1 MYLQLLARGG
11 GDAVRDVGHGG
22 DDVHV
27 ELAVETLLDDLHVQQ
42 SEESAAEAEAERQRA
57 LRFEGQRGVV
67 ELQLFERGAQIL
79 VLVGYD
85 GIDACEDHGLDVLEA
100 GDRLAAGARHRRDG
114 IADLHLGR
122 VLDARTDVAHV
133 ARADLVARRHFEFEH
148 PHLVGVVFSAG
159 VDEFD
164 VLALADRAV
173 EDTEIGDDTP
183 EGVEYRVENER
194 LQRGVVVALRCGD
207 AGDDGFEYL
216 LDALARFARSE
227 QNVFALATD
236 QVDHL
241 VGHLVDHRRVDVDL
255 VEYGDDFQIVPD
267 GQIEVRNRLC
277 LDALR
282 GVDHQ
287 QRPFARGDRA
297 RHLVGEVDV
306 SRRVDQVEH
315 VPLAVARGVFH
326 LDGVALDG
334 DALLA
339 FEVHVVEYLRL
350 HLALVQGVGFFQQPV
365 GQRAFAVV
373 DVGDDAKI
381 AYVLHVNPLVLSLPL
396 RGVRAGSRNRVYRFG
411 RGRRCGRFI
420 HDKDTIRI

>member
-1 MYLQLLARGG
+1 MIPRKGLN
-11 GDAVRDVGHGG
+11 
-22 DDVHV
+22 
-27 ELAVETLLDDLHVQQ
+27 T
-42 SEESAAEAEAERQRA
+42 ESKMSACNGALSSPFGAGMRAMMASSISSTPCPVLPEAQ
-57 LRFEGQRGVV
+57 
-67 ELQLFERGAQIL
+67 
-79 VLVGYD
+79 
-85 GIDACEDHGLDVLEA
+85 
-100 GDRLAAGARHRRDG
+100 
-114 IADLHLGR
+114 
-122 VLDARTDVAHV
+122 
-133 ARADLVARRHFEFEH
+133 
-148 PHLVGVVFSAG
+148 
-159 VDEFD
+159 
-164 VLALADRAV
+164 
-173 EDTEIGDDTP
+173 
-183 EGVEYRVENER
+183 
-194 LQRGVVVALRCGD
+194 
-207 AGDDGFEYL
+207 
-216 LDALARFARSE
+216 
-227 QNVFALATD
+227 QNVFALAAD

-241 VGHLVDHRRVDVDL
+241 VDHLVDHRRVDVDL
-255 VEYGDDFQIVPD
+255 VEHGDDFQIVPD

-381 AYVLHVNPLVLSLPL
+381 AYVLHVNPLVLSLRDFGACGPD
-396 RGVRAGSRNRVYRFG
+396 RGTAYIGSVGAVAAGGLSTTKIRYGFELAECRRSFPAFRAIFFRRTVVRIAIIAYLCRS
-411 RGRRCGRFI
+411 
-420 HDKDTIRI
+420 